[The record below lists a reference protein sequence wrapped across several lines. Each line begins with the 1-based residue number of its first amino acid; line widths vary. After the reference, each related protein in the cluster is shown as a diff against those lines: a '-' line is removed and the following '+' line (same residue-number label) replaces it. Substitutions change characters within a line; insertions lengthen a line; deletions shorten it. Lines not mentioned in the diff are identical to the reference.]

1 VTTRT
6 YLDFIGRDKTQR
18 AFASV
23 SKSVSGIEK
32 KFGLAKAAV
41 GLFGLAAAGGLAASA
56 KETIDYADRVGKLAD
71 RMGSSAEALS
81 QLEFV
86 AERSGVGFESLTKS
100 MEKSSN
106 LAAEAAAKGGA
117 SAAVFEELGI
127 SAGKLAKL
135 SPEAQLLA
143 LADAF
148 NDVESPAD
156 RTRLAMD
163 LWGRS
168 GAEMLQ
174 ITQAGSGGITELMEQ
189 ADALGRTLTTETAK
203 GAADAND
210 GLTNLASVGRAF
222 NLSLARYLGPTIG
235 KVAQALGE
243 WIPKA
248 VFAAS
253 KRIVEL
259 RATVLGV
266 IGKIV
271 GGLSKVYG
279 VLGKLPGWLGES
291 YRDAEASAKKFAAE
305 MTDLGELYRVE
316 AEGMVFETRE
326 FSAAIQDADE
336 VAGVHIAT
344 VRALAGG
351 TKAAA
356 AAQREKVEATKASTV
371 ASQAATKAEAE
382 LVRQQEQ
389 WTQAVKRVEEETR
402 TPHEVYKARIEELIE
417 LQAHGLGN
425 EAFARAVVQAQEGI
439 AVALVDLEHAR
450 DEIERR
456 VEVALVRTQPQQ
468 RLEAIDLGAGVEL
481 GGLAGIG
488 IRSALQQALDL
499 GRERQLLVELEDR
512 RQRVFGPLGQRT
524 LEPGLEPG
532 QERRRLGHEALMCLA
547 HVGEHLSAARTFEH
561 QHAGVAAALVRER
574 QVAAAQIRRA
584 CDRLVD
590 PITDEWR
597 AELELSQRRFVRQIL
612 EPIVRARAAARDVL
626 EVVTILVRQLD
637 PGASLERIDGLGRQ
651 RIVEQP
657 VVPGRAEHRALD
669 IDLPQLPHAIAD
681 AP

>member
-6 YLDFIGRDKTQR
+6 YLDFIGRDKTQK

-23 SKSVSGIEK
+23 SNSVGNIEK

-86 AERSGVGFESLTKS
+86 AERSGVGFDFLTKS
-100 MEKSSN
+100 MEKSSDR
-106 LAAEAAAKGGA
+106 AAEAAAKGGA
-117 SAAVFEELGI
+117 SAAVFDELGI

-163 LWGRS
+163 LWGKS

-189 ADALGRTLTTETAK
+189 ADSLGRTLTTGTAK

-235 KVAQALGE
+235 KVATALGE

-316 AEGMVFETRE
+316 AEGMTFETRE

-336 VAGVHIAT
+336 VAGVHNAT

-356 AAQREKVEATKASTV
+356 AAQRESVEATKASTL
-371 ASQAATKAEAE
+371 ASQAATKVEAE
-382 LVRQQEQ
+382 RARQQEQ
-389 WTQAVKRVEEETR
+389 WSQAVKRVEEETR

-417 LQAHGLGN
+417 LQSHGLGN
-425 EAFARAVVQAQEGI
+425 EAFARAVVQAQEGV
-439 AVALVDLEHAR
+439 AVA
-450 DEIERR
+450 
-456 VEVALVRTQPQQ
+456 
-468 RLEAIDLGAGVEL
+468 
-481 GGLAGIG
+481 
-488 IRSALQQALDL
+488 
-499 GRERQLLVELEDR
+499 
-512 RQRVFGPLGQRT
+512 
-524 LEPGLEPG
+524 
-532 QERRRLGHEALMCLA
+532 
-547 HVGEHLSAARTFEH
+547 
-561 QHAGVAAALVRER
+561 
-574 QVAAAQIRRA
+574 
-584 CDRLVD
+584 
-590 PITDEWR
+590 
-597 AELELSQRRFVRQIL
+597 AET
-612 EPIVRARAAARDVL
+612 A
-626 EVVTILVRQLD
+626 
-637 PGASLERIDGLGRQ
+637 GASLQATEAVGAQAASNLQSSFASFLFDPFEAGVGGMVDSFTQALRQMAADAAAKQLFGSFGGGGGGGFGGLLGKAFSAIGLQ
-651 RIVEQP
+651 SGGP
-657 VVPGRAEHRALD
+657 MVPGLATPVGEAGLEYAVAQRPARIYPRSAASGVTINNNITVNGGGGDRRSTQQLQAAVGEATARALRRNR
-669 IDLPQLPHAIAD
+669 
-681 AP
+681 